1 MIKSL
6 VFLFYIFSLSF
17 IFGQNSSEVNII
29 RYVSALS
36 TDSMK
41 VRTVGST
48 GERNAN
54 KFIRKNWG
62 DGKRTSFYSWEY
74 DIVNGTDTLKSEMVG
89 SFLYNKA
96 KATILIGAP
105 LENTADVALFLA
117 LQHELAQ
124 LKLDVNVMLV
134 AVTSKNNGH
143 QGLDYLAT
151 HMPKKGRDIR
161 LLIDLND
168 IGGMDKDKPELF
180 ITATSGIFQE
190 LQTMIQQFELVEE
203 DVQLLNQTDAKN
215 YFSRGVQCLSIST
228 KNEEE
233 TSINTNGVLQ
243 IKDFLVQWIQIK

>member
-6 VFLFYIFSLSF
+6 AFFFYFFSIAT
-17 IFGQNSSEVNII
+17 IFGQTGSEVNII
-29 RYVSALS
+29 RTVSALS

-41 VRTVGST
+41 VRSVGSS

-74 DIVNGTDTLKSEMVG
+74 DIVDGADTIKSEMVG

-117 LQHELAQ
+117 LQHELSQ

-134 AVTSKNNGH
+134 AVTSKDNGH

-151 HMPKKGRDIR
+151 HMPKKARDIR
-161 LLIDLND
+161 LLIDLD
-168 IGGMDKDKPELF
+168 GIGSMNIEKPELYVKA
-180 ITATSGIFQE
+180 TAGIFQE
-190 LQTMIQQFELVEE
+190 LQSMIKQFELVEE
-203 DVQLLNQTDAKN
+203 DVQLLNQSDAKN
-215 YFSRGVQCLSIST
+215 YFNRGVQCLSISN
-228 KNEEE
+228 KNEED
-233 TSINTNGVLQ
+233 SINTNGILQ
-243 IKDFLVQWIQIK
+243 VKDFLVQWIQIK

>member
-6 VFLFYIFSLSF
+6 VLFFYIFSLSF
-17 IFGQNSSEVNII
+17 MFGQNGSEVNII
-29 RYVSALS
+29 RYVSTLS
-36 TDSMK
+36 TDSLK
-41 VRTVGST
+41 VRAVGSSS
-48 GERNAN
+48 ERNAN

-74 DIVNGTDTLKSEMVG
+74 DIVDGKDTIKSEMVG

-105 LENTADVALFLA
+105 LQNTADVALFLS

-134 AVTSKNNGH
+134 AVTGKDSGH

-151 HMPKKGRDIR
+151 HMPKKARDIR
-161 LLIDLND
+161 LLIDLNG
-168 IGGMDKDKPELF
+168 IGGMDREKPELY
-180 ITATSGIFQE
+180 ITATAGIFQE
-190 LQTMIQQFELVEE
+190 LQTMIKQFELVEE
-203 DVQLLNQTDAKN
+203 DTQLLNDSDAKN

-228 KNEEE
+228 KSKEE

>member
-6 VFLFYIFSLSF
+6 VFIFYIFSLCF
-17 IFGQNSSEVNII
+17 LFGQSGSEVNII
-29 RYVSALS
+29 RTVSALS
-36 TDSMK
+36 SDSMR
-41 VRTVGST
+41 VRTAGST

-54 KFIRKNWG
+54 MFIRKNWG

-74 DIVNGTDTLKSEMVG
+74 DIVDGADTTKSEMVG

-134 AVTSKNNGH
+134 AVTSKDNGN

-161 LLIDLND
+161 LLINLND
-168 IGGMDKDKPELF
+168 IGGMDKEKPELYV
-180 ITATSGIFQE
+180 TATSGIFKE
-190 LQTMIQQFELVEE
+190 LQTLIKQFELVEE
-203 DVQLLNQTDAKN
+203 DVQLLNHSDAKN

-233 TSINTNGVLQ
+233 SINTNGVLQ

>member
-6 VFLFYIFSLSF
+6 AFFFYFFSIAT
-17 IFGQNSSEVNII
+17 IFGQTGSEVNII
-29 RYVSALS
+29 RTVSALS

-41 VRTVGST
+41 VRSVGSN

-74 DIVNGTDTLKSEMVG
+74 DIVDTADTIKSEMVG

-117 LQHELAQ
+117 LQHELSQ

-134 AVTSKNNGH
+134 AVTSKDNGH

-151 HMPKKGRDIR
+151 HMPKKARDIR
-161 LLIDLND
+161 LLIDLD
-168 IGGMDKDKPELF
+168 GIGSMNIEKPELYVKA
-180 ITATSGIFQE
+180 TAGIFQE
-190 LQTMIQQFELVEE
+190 LQSMIKQFELVEE
-203 DVQLLNQTDAKN
+203 DVQLLNQSDAKN
-215 YFSRGVQCLSIST
+215 YFNRGVQCLSISN
-228 KNEEE
+228 KNEED
-233 TSINTNGVLQ
+233 SINTNGIIQV
-243 IKDFLVQWIQIK
+243 KDFLVQWIQIK